1 MNACCS
7 LHRIHD
13 STPRQR
19 QLTASRQVDL
29 YGVYWFRVPK
39 RFAMKLAFRNTRKL
53 TRIEAQAIKEVLLER
68 NRITQEVGEA
78 SS

>member
-1 MNACCS
+1 MVSICT
-7 LHRIHD
+7 LV
-13 STPRQR
+13 
-19 QLTASRQVDL
+19 LTFNVFIAEPPGFQVDL
-29 YGVYWFRVPK
+29 FGVYWLRVYK
-39 RFAMKLAFRNTRKL
+39 RFAMKLAFSNTRKL